1 VECITEKKVVE
12 YHYYYYYYYYN
23 ETLRARGLYAV
34 GCINILV
41 LYYTIRSEYR
51 VGYKFFKIYY
61 HIDLSL
67 YYIIIITYGIIY
79 SHNIKYYEQNEN
91 RRYRQPTK

>member
-1 VECITEKKVVE
+1 MKIRMWECEMYNRKKIVE
-12 YHYYYYYYYYN
+12 YHYYYYYYYN

-41 LYYTIRSEYR
+41 LHYTIQSEYR

-61 HIDLSL
+61 LINLNL
-67 YYIIIITYGIIY
+67 YY
-79 SHNIKYYEQNEN
+79 YYNLWHYLQS
-91 RRYRQPTK
+91 QHKIL

>member
-1 VECITEKKVVE
+1 MECITEKKEVE
-12 YHYYYYYYYYN
+12 YHYYYYYYYN

-61 HIDLSL
+61 HIDLGFVL
-67 YYIIIITYGIIY
+67 YY
-79 SHNIKYYEQNEN
+79 YYNLWHYLQS
-91 RRYRQPTK
+91 QHKIL